1 MQFVADAMLGRLARW
16 MRTIGC
22 DVAYY
27 RDIKDRDLTDIA
39 QRENRM
45 ILTRDT
51 LLIKRK
57 RVRGNA
63 FFVEGDSYKDQ
74 LRQVVLTFSI
84 DPYQNLLTRCIECNV
99 RLEDIDREKVVGS
112 LPEYVSK
119 SQDFFRTCLRCSRI
133 YWPATHKDSIM
144 KTLHEIFGE

>member
-16 MRTIGC
+16 MRAIGC

-27 RDIKDRDLTDIA
+27 RDITDRDLTDIA
-39 QRENRM
+39 QKENRI

-51 LLIKRK
+51 LLIRRK

-84 DPYQNLLTRCIECNV
+84 DPYQNLLTRCIECNI
-99 RLEDIDREKVVGS
+99 RLEDIDRDRVVGS

-119 SQDFFRTCLRCSRI
+119 TQEHFRTCPGCSRI

-144 KTLHEIFGE
+144 RTLHEIFGE